1 MKKVSL
7 LFVLLGLVLTL
18 QAQEQVKVACV
29 GNSITFGAGIE
40 NRARD
45 SYPAVLGQLLGEKY
59 EVRNFGVSGRTL
71 LNKGDRPYMKE
82 ERFQEALQFDPDIVI
97 IKLGTNDT
105 KPQNWVYKADFKR
118 DMITLIDAFRDLSS
132 NPEVWLCYP
141 ATAYSAE
148 LGINDSIIVAG
159 VIPVITEV
167 AGEKGLR
174 VIDLHSATADMEE
187 NFPDKIHPNEAGAKI
202 MATAVYKA
210 LTGKETASV
219 ESELSV
225 KEKGCKTKV
234 LVAGLP

>member
-7 LFVLLGLVLTL
+7 LFVAICLVVGI
-18 QAQEQVKVACV
+18 QAQEKVKVACV
-29 GNSITFGAGIE
+29 GNSITFGAGIK

-82 ERFQEALQFDPDIVI
+82 ECFQEALQFDPDIVI

-105 KPQNWVYKADFKR
+105 KPQNWVHQADFKR

-148 LGINDSIIVAG
+148 WGINDSIIVAG
-159 VIPVITEV
+159 VIPIIAEV
-167 AGEKGLR
+167 ASEKGLR
-174 VIDLHSATADMEE
+174 IIDLHSATAGMEE

-202 MATAVYKA
+202 MARTVYKA

-219 ESELSV
+219 EGDLSV
-225 KEKGCKTKV
+225 QKGCCKAKV